1 MEGKFLMGLN
11 ILWLV
16 IKLNSQLLE
25 CLNLSDHECF
35 RRYFLVMVDLLN
47 KYVNCSHK
55 LWISGLLGQR
65 VRAGPV
71 VLLRRRRDVRMPPR
85 IQARR
90 RR

>member
-25 CLNLSDHECF
+25 CLNLSDHE
-35 RRYFLVMVDLLN
+35 YFLVMVDLLN
-47 KYVNCSHK
+47 KYVNFSNK